1 MLETD
6 TSKIKNKFY
15 IYKDIKAKIIA
26 HALKTLIPE
35 VIKGLTADTKTQT
48 ADKVEVLFYNGYF
61 HAGQEGHLVVL
72 DWGLEPDIWLR
83 KMIANP
89 HISVTD
95 SQTTKIAKAKTLLLD
110 YFNSFGEYDTIIY
123 VTKID
128 TETYKNMVDN
138 WLICNYISLLKSD
151 EQADAI
157 VEYLSNNALTEY
169 MLYYSQKLTQAASK
183 TDIFKIKNASHNLI
197 MPITIHTSSPFRQ
210 NEIPLVTL
218 FLQEIVDNSIEYDE
232 DLLFFALSPSASL
245 IKLKLPIIYLQDLL
259 ENYSNLISPDEEHR
273 ICFTVYSKEDVDIL
287 IDIIY
292 SFVSGELSPFLLDDL
307 AQIDF
312 KLDLNG
318 YEKDITSLLQF
329 RNKKVNVN
337 TINKN
342 NTGWFEEIV
351 AQFK

>member
-6 TSKIKNKFY
+6 TSEIKNKFY
-15 IYKDIKAKIIA
+15 TYKDIKAKIIA
-26 HALKTLIPE
+26 HVLKTLIPE

-48 ADKVEVLFYNGYF
+48 ADKVEVLFYNSYF
-61 HAGQEGHLVVL
+61 HVGQEGHLVVL

-89 HISVTD
+89 HISITD
-95 SQTTKIAKAKTLLLD
+95 SKATKIAKAKTLLLD

-128 TETYKNMVDN
+128 TKTYKSMVDN
-138 WLICNYISLLKSD
+138 WLICNYLSVLKSD
-151 EQADAI
+151 EQASAI
-157 VEYLSNNALTEY
+157 VEYLSNNAFTEY
-169 MLYYSQKLTQAASK
+169 LLYYSQKLAQAAFK

-197 MPITIHTSSPFRQ
+197 MPVTIHTSSPFRQ

-218 FLQEIVDNSIEYDE
+218 FLQAIIDNSTQYDE
-232 DLLFFALSPSASL
+232 DLLFFALSSSANL

-259 ENYSNLISPDEEHR
+259 ENYSNLISPNEEHR
-273 ICFTVYSKEDVDIL
+273 ICFTVCSKEDVDII

-292 SFVSGELSPFLLDDL
+292 SFISGELSPFSLDDL
-307 AQIDF
+307 AQINF

-318 YEKDITSLLQF
+318 YEKDIATRLQF
-329 RNKKVNVN
+329 TNKKVNVN

-342 NTGWFEEIV
+342 NTGWFKEMV

>member
-1 MLETD
+1 MLKTD

-15 IYKDIKAKIIA
+15 TYQDIKAKIID
-26 HALKTLIPE
+26 HALETLIPE
-35 VIKGLTADTKTQT
+35 VIKGLTVDVKTQ
-48 ADKVEVLFYNGYF
+48 AVDKVEVLFYNGYF
-61 HAGQEGHLVVL
+61 HAGQKGHLVVL

-89 HISVTD
+89 HISITD
-95 SQTTKIAKAKTLLLD
+95 SKATKIAKAKTLLLD
-110 YFNSFGEYDTIIY
+110 YFNAFSEYDTIIY
-123 VTKID
+123 VSKID
-128 TETYKNMVDN
+128 IKTYKKMVDN
-138 WLICNYISLLKSD
+138 WLICNYLSLLKTD

-157 VEYLSNNALTEY
+157 VEYLSNNAFTEY
-169 MLYYSQKLTQAASK
+169 LLYYSQKLAQVAFK

-197 MPITIHTSSPFRQ
+197 MPVTIHTNSPFKH

-232 DLLFFALSPSASL
+232 DLLFFALSSSASL

-259 ENYSNLISPDEEHR
+259 ENYSNLISPNEEHR

-292 SFVSGELSPFLLDDL
+292 SFISGELSPFSLDDL

-318 YEKDITSLLQF
+318 YEKDIATRLQF
-329 RNKKVNVN
+329 TNKKVNVN

-351 AQFK
+351 AQFN

>member
-15 IYKDIKAKIIA
+15 TYQDIRAKIIA

-35 VIKGLTADTKTQT
+35 TIKDLTADTKTQT

-61 HAGQEGHLVVL
+61 HVGQEGHLVVL
-72 DWGLEPDIWLR
+72 DWGLEPGIWLR

-95 SQTTKIAKAKTLLLD
+95 NQTIKVAKAKTLLLD
-110 YFNSFGEYDTIIY
+110 YFNTFNEYDTIIY
-123 VTKID
+123 ATKID
-128 TETYKNMVDN
+128 TKTYKKMVDN
-138 WLICNYISLLKSD
+138 WLICNYLSLLKSD

-157 VEYLSNNALTEY
+157 VEYLSNNAFTEY
-169 MLYYSQKLTQAASK
+169 LLYYSQKLAQVAFKA
-183 TDIFKIKNASHNLI
+183 DILKIKDVPHNLI
-197 MPITIHTSSPFRQ
+197 MPVTIHTNSPFKH
-210 NEIPLVTL
+210 NEMPLVTL
-218 FLQEIVDNSIEYDE
+218 FLQAIIDNSTQYDE
-232 DLLFFALSPSASL
+232 DLLFFALSPSANL
-245 IKLKLPIIYLQDLL
+245 LKLKLPIIYLQDLL
-259 ENYSNLISPDEEHR
+259 ENYSNLISPAEEHR
-273 ICFTVYSKEDVDIL
+273 ICFTVYSKEDVDII

-292 SFVSGELSPFLLDDL
+292 SFISGELSPFLLDDL
-307 AQIDF
+307 TQTNF

-318 YEKDITSLLQF
+318 YEQDITTLF
-329 RNKKVNVN
+329 RFKNKKVNVN

-342 NTGWFEEIV
+342 NTSWFEEIV

>member
-6 TSKIKNKFY
+6 TSEIKNKFY
-15 IYKDIKAKIIA
+15 TYKDIKAKIIA

-95 SQTTKIAKAKTLLLD
+95 NQTTKIAKAKTLLLD

-123 VTKID
+123 ITKID
-128 TETYKNMVDN
+128 TKTYKNMVDN
-138 WLICNYISLLKSD
+138 WLICNYLSLLKSD

-157 VEYLSNNALTEY
+157 VEYLSDNALTEY
-169 MLYYSQKLTQAASK
+169 ILFYSQKLAQVA
-183 TDIFKIKNASHNLI
+183 FKIDILKIKDAPHNLI
-197 MPITIHTSSPFRQ
+197 MPVTIHTNSPFKH
-210 NEIPLVTL
+210 NEMPLVTL
-218 FLQEIVDNSIEYDE
+218 FLQAIIDNSTQYDE
-232 DLLFFALSPSASL
+232 DLLFFALSSSASL

-259 ENYSNLISPDEEHR
+259 ENYSNLISPNEEHH

>member
-6 TSKIKNKFY
+6 TPKLKNKFY
-15 IYKDIKAKIIA
+15 TYKDIKDKIIA
-26 HALKTLIPE
+26 HAVKTLIPE
-35 VIKGLTADTKTQT
+35 TIKDLTVDSKTQ
-48 ADKVEVLFYNGYF
+48 ALDKVEVLFYNGYF
-61 HAGQEGHLVVL
+61 HVGQKGHLVVL

-110 YFNSFGEYDTIIY
+110 YFNTFNEYDTIIY

-128 TETYKNMVDN
+128 FKTYKNMVDN
-138 WLICNYISLLKSD
+138 WLICNYLSLLKSD
-151 EQADAI
+151 EQASAI

-169 MLYYSQKLTQAASK
+169 MLFYSQKLAQAVSK

-197 MPITIHTSSPFRQ
+197 MPVTIHTNNPFKQ
-210 NEIPLVTL
+210 NDLPLITL
-218 FLQEIVDNSIEYDE
+218 FLQEIIDNSIEYDE
-232 DLLFFALSPSASL
+232 DLLFFALSSSASL

-259 ENYSNLISPDEEHR
+259 ENYSNLISPNEEHR

-292 SFVSGELSPFLLDDL
+292 SFISGELSPFSLDDL
-307 AQIDF
+307 AQINF
-312 KLDLNG
+312 KLDLNS
-318 YEKDITSLLQF
+318 YEKDIATRLQF
-329 RNKKVNVN
+329 TNKKVNVN

-342 NTGWFEEIV
+342 NTGWFKEMV